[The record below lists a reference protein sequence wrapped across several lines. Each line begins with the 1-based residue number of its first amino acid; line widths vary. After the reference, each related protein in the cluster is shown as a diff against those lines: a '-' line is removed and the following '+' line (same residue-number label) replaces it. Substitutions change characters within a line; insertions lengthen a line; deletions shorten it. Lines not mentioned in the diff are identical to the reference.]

1 MYANEASINQDFRLR
16 QLCLN
21 FKVSDVRKLH
31 NCSHETPKGFADVCL
46 YLRRVSAELISK
58 GGCET
63 SLFLH
68 FLSIGLKFDRMKP
81 VYFYVRGP
89 YDQI

>member
-1 MYANEASINQDFRLR
+1 MPETLNSRCLECQD
-16 QLCLN
+16 
-21 FKVSDVRKLH
+21 
-31 NCSHETPKGFADVCL
+31 CSHEIPKGFVDVCL
-46 YLRRVSAELISK
+46 YLRKVSTEVISK
-58 GGCET
+58 RGCVT